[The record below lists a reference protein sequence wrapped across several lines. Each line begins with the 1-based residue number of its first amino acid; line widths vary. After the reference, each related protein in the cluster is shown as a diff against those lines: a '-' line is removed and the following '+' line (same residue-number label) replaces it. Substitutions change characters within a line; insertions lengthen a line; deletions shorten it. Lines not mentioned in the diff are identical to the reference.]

1 MWREPSPA
9 HSAGQAEL
17 IEDFGIIIADA
28 PCQRLPFP
36 CAGGDFESLELAQNL
51 QRAAFITKLRAGS
64 DVLPA
69 QEPAHESSCRDRF
82 NLLAQSAQREP
93 VNPRQ
98 QTALAPLHTGA
109 CRGPWLFFGQG

>member
-1 MWREPSPA
+1 MWGEPSAA

-64 DVLPA
+64 NVLPA
-69 QEPAHESSCRDRF
+69 QEPAHKRGRSDRV
-82 NLLAQSAQREP
+82 NLLAQRAQREP
-93 VNPRQ
+93 PNPPPPPPPAHPHPRPH
-98 QTALAPLHTGA
+98 LRP
-109 CRGPWLFFGQG
+109 CP